1 MADDPMAAIPT
12 TPAIS
17 PLSMFGGQGGGTP
30 GLGSAGA
37 SVGGGLNNM
46 ISALMKGMGSG
57 SGAAPYAQTGTT
69 PGGVALFNSATP
81 AGPGGFEGNVASPAN
96 PFNPSTGQF
105 GMPAHQMPPQAH
117 GSPPPF
123 TGQMPPQAQGQ
134 GNPFV
139 SGARPMP
146 FMTAG
151 GAPSGQQPMP
161 PNPFTQGT
169 SPTPFLN
176 ANALFGR
183 PPMAQSPSNMLA
195 QRPNPINQMQL

>member
-1 MADDPMAAIPT
+1 MADDLMAAIPT
-12 TPAIS
+12 TSAIS
-17 PLSMFGGQGGGTP
+17 PLSMFGGQGGGAP

-57 SGAAPYAQTGTT
+57 SGAMPYAQTGTT
-69 PGGVALFNSATP
+69 PGGAALFNSATP
-81 AGPGGFEGNVASPAN
+81 AGS
-96 PFNPSTGQF
+96 
-105 GMPAHQMPPQAH
+105 GMPAHQMPPQAQ

-183 PPMAQSPSNMLA
+183 PPMAQPPSNMFA